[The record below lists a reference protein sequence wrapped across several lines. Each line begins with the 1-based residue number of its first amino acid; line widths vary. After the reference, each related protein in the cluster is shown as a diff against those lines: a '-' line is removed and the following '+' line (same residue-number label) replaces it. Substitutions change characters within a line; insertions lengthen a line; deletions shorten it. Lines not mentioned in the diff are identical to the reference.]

1 MLEMLV
7 DINQLQMIVIGVI
20 VNLLFNYINVLEN
33 LMIFNNNV
41 LSIQLILQL
50 IKEYIIQL
58 ILQHIQQMEHQL
70 LIMKHQMVNLY
81 SMKIDVLEK
90 LFMQ

>member
-20 VNLLFNYINVLEN
+20 VNLLFNYISVLEN

-50 IKEYIIQL
+50 IKEYIIHL
-58 ILQHIQQMEHQL
+58 APHHMEMEQIL
-70 LIMKHQMVNLY
+70 LIMILQMVNLY

>member
-20 VNLLFNYINVLEN
+20 VNLLFNYISVLEN

-50 IKEYIIQL
+50 IKEYIIHL
-58 ILQHIQQMEHQL
+58 APHHMEMDQIL
-70 LIMKHQMVNLY
+70 LIMILQMVNLY

>member
-50 IKEYIIQL
+50 IKEYIIHL
-58 ILQHIQQMEHQL
+58 ILHHIQMVQIQL

>member
-1 MLEMLV
+1 MLV

-20 VNLLFNYINVLEN
+20 VNLLFNYISVLEN

-50 IKEYIIQL
+50 IKEYIIHL
-58 ILQHIQQMEHQL
+58 APHHMEMEQIL
-70 LIMKHQMVNLY
+70 LIMILQMVNLY